1 MPDPVPPVPPVP
13 PLRSV
18 QLIELDRDTALSLVA
33 TEVIGRVALPG
44 EPPAVI
50 PLTFVLDGTSILVR
64 TTREASIA
72 AHVGQWVTF
81 EADGHDDR
89 LRAGWSVVVSGPLT
103 DATDEIVARPHTAA
117 EARLHPWAPGDRDCW
132 LRIASEVVSGRA
144 LRGGGEAP
152 PG

>member
-1 MPDPVPPVPPVP
+1 MPDPVPPAHA
-13 PLRSV
+13 V

-50 PLTFVLDGTSILVR
+50 PMTFVLDGTSVLVR

-72 AHVGQWVTF
+72 AHVGDWVTF
-81 EADGHDDR
+81 EADGHDAT
-89 LRAGWSVVVSGPLT
+89 LRAGWSVVISGPLS
-103 DATDEIVARPHTAA
+103 DATDEIAARPHTAA
-117 EARLHPWAPGDRDCW
+117 EARLHPWAPGERECW

-144 LRGGGEAP
+144 LRAGRP
-152 PG
+152 SPSS